1 VSPGEERGPGGEGA
15 PRGDL
20 PEGIVHV
27 VDDDDAIRDA
37 LAWLLRSRGLT
48 ARTWPSA
55 EAFLAEWSDGTSGC
69 LVLDVRMDGMSGVE
83 LFDRLLALGARL
95 PVLFL
100 TGHGDVPLAVAALK
114 KGAFDFV
121 EKPFNDNDLVD
132 RILAALSHDALQ
144 RRRRESEATVAA
156 RLAALTARER
166 QVMERVL
173 AGDYNK
179 TIADALGIAIRTV
192 EVHRARI
199 FEKMGVRSAVEL
211 SQLLAPR
218 R

>member
-1 VSPGEERGPGGEGA
+1 VTGPA
-15 PRGDL
+15 
-20 PEGIVHV
+20 VHV

-37 LAWLLRSRGLT
+37 LSWLLRSRGVT
-48 ARTWPSA
+48 ARCWPSA
-55 EAFLAEWSDGTSGC
+55 EAFLADWSAAMRGC
-69 LVLDVRMDGMSGVE
+69 LVLDVRMEGMSGAE
-83 LFDRLLALGARL
+83 LFDQLLARGCRL
-95 PVLFL
+95 PVIFL

-132 RILAALSHDALQ
+132 RIVAAMRHDVAIREKL
-144 RRRRESEATVAA
+144 ESEATVAA
-156 RLAALTARER
+156 RLADLTARER

-179 TIADALGIAIRTV
+179 TIADTLGIAVRTV

-211 SQLLAPR
+211 AQLLAAR

>member
-1 VSPGEERGPGGEGA
+1 MTEPT
-15 PRGDL
+15 
-20 PEGIVHV
+20 VHV

-37 LAWLLRSRGLT
+37 LAWLLRSRGVP

-55 EAFLAEWSDGTSGC
+55 EAFLAEWSEGLRGC

-83 LFDRLLALGARL
+83 LFDRLLARGSRL
-95 PVLFL
+95 PVIFL

-121 EKPFNDNDLVD
+121 EKPFNDNELVD
-132 RILAALSHDALQ
+132 RIIAAVEQDAQQ
-144 RRRRESEATVAA
+144 RRRLESEASVTA
-156 RLAALTARER
+156 RLAELTPRER
-166 QVMERVL
+166 QVMERIL
-173 AGDYNK
+173 AGEYNK
-179 TIADALGIAIRTV
+179 TIADGLGIAVRTV

-211 SQLLAPR
+211 AQLLAAR

>member
-1 VSPGEERGPGGEGA
+1 MA
-15 PRGDL
+15 DAT
-20 PEGIVHV
+20 VHV

-37 LAWLLRSRGLT
+37 LSWLLRSRGVP

-55 EAFLAEWSDGTSGC
+55 EAFLGEWSPSMRGC
-69 LVLDVRMDGMSGVE
+69 VVLDVRMDGMSGVE
-83 LFDRLLALGARL
+83 LFDRLLARGARL
-95 PVLFL
+95 PVIFL

-121 EKPFNDNDLVD
+121 EKPFNDNELVD
-132 RILAALSHDALQ
+132 RIVAALAQDAALSEQ
-144 RRRRESEATVAA
+144 RESEESVAA
-156 RLAALTARER
+156 RLAILTPRER
-166 QVMERVL
+166 EVMERVL

-179 TIADALGIAIRTV
+179 TIADALGIAVRTV

-199 FEKMGVRSAVEL
+199 FEKMRVRSAVEL
-211 SQLLAPR
+211 AQLLAR